1 MRQTRFSKQR
11 ELIYNT
17 LMESVAHPSAE
28 MIYHSLKSSVPS
40 LSLGTV
46 YRNLNLLVEEGRAVL
61 IPSTVNRYDGTTREH
76 PHFVCTCCDAIYDL
90 RLPLDLQLDQ
100 TVEQLGHRVSRHDLI
115 FKGICSHCLTKS
127 NSQRAQESHTSTQ
140 L

>member
-11 ELIYNT
+11 ELIYDT
-17 LMESVAHPSAE
+17 LMQSVAHPSAE
-28 MIYHSLKSSVPS
+28 MIYHTLKSSVPS

-61 IPSTVNRYDGTTREH
+61 IPSTVNRYDGTTCEH
-76 PHFVCTCCDAIYDL
+76 PHFVCTCCDAIHDL
-90 RLPLDLQLDQ
+90 RMSLDLQLDQ
-100 TVEQLGHRVSRHDLI
+100 TVEQLGHRVNRHDLI
-115 FKGICSHCLTKS
+115 FKGICSSCLAK
-127 NSQRAQESHTSTQ
+127 NEARREQKSHTSMQ